1 MPNCKTKFSAYS
13 VHSQEVFFP
22 FLSLILSRLCY
33 RLPGDGRFQE
43 ADSRKGRD
51 TCKLRLTGGRPP
63 VLAAVPA
70 QIRSSVNSPL
80 RRALL
85 HYAVRRKQA
94 ELRSGVVRNNS
105 LWDKLVFNKIQVG
118 G

>member
-1 MPNCKTKFSAYS
+1 MDFSLKLLKRHKKKNFYAYFCS
-13 VHSQEVFFP
+13 LLVTCVSHHLTLFCYLLQTHRRQE
-22 FLSLILSRLCY
+22 SHDKCNLI
-33 RLPGDGRFQE
+33 
-43 ADSRKGRD
+43 
-51 TCKLRLTGGRPP
+51 LTGGPP
-63 VLAAVPA
+63 RRCLCSLT

-105 LWDKLVFNKIQVG
+105 LWDKLVFNKIQVSG
-118 G
+118 